1 MRESS
6 DTGASEPGGAQACPA
21 CGASVGEG
29 RLSCPECGTL
39 LAATG
44 GSASR
49 PSGDVESALV
59 SRPPPPAAAAAARPA
74 PPAGPVPAASPPSL
88 EPSARGSLPVSRDA
102 VAAPDAR
109 PLPPGQWYSERF
121 RAAATG
127 QPLAPETETQPPV
140 RAGSAGLF
148 SDLPIA
154 APSAPIGWFSVLGSW
169 LLVLAF
175 LLPWAPNLD
184 YFSAW
189 GVGVG
194 RNFMVLIAS
203 VVVALLTVLPLRIP
217 DGVRLGLLPL
227 LLGAFCLGL
236 AWYQLSFSQA
246 PQVGFW
252 LFLVGG
258 LMAAGGGAYT
268 ALRSPVERAADET

>member
-1 MRESS
+1 MSE
-6 DTGASEPGGAQACPA
+6 TNAMGASGSGSALTCPA
-21 CGASVGEG
+21 CGAAVAEG

-39 LAATG
+39 MASVSGRPTSPSVDAPAP
-44 GSASR
+44 SAER
-49 PSGDVESALV
+49 PVT
-59 SRPPPPAAAAAARPA
+59 RPA
-74 PPAGPVPAASPPSL
+74 PVPAPPPQPAPTRPGPAL
-88 EPSARGSLPVSRDA
+88 EPSARGA
-102 VAAPDAR
+102 VALPREAVVPPEAR
-109 PLPPGQWYSERF
+109 PLPQGQWYSERF
-121 RAAATG
+121 RAAAAG
-127 QPLAPETETQPPV
+127 QPMGAEAETPAQA

-154 APSAPIGWFSVLGSW
+154 GPPVALGWASIVGSW

-194 RNFMVLIAS
+194 RNFIVLIAS
-203 VVVALLTVLPLRIP
+203 VVVAILTVLPLRIP
-217 DGVRLGLLPL
+217 ASLRLGLLPL

-236 AWYQLSFSQA
+236 AWYQLSFAQA

-258 LMAAGGGAYT
+258 ILAAGGGGFMV
-268 ALRSPVERAADET
+268 LRPDDEPAGDAA